1 MGEPTDIA
9 LRDVIQTDLPVFF
22 EHQREPEANEMA
34 AFPARELDAFT
45 AHWEKILRDDALIA
59 KTVLADGRVA
69 GNIGS
74 WEEHGRREI
83 GYWIGKEFW
92 GRGVA
97 TTALRLFLDLVT
109 TRPLYAFAAKHN
121 VASIR
126 VLEKCGFIR
135 APIEDADDDEVLLK
149 LEA

>member
-1 MGEPTDIA
+1 M
-9 LRDVIQTDLPVFF
+9 
-22 EHQREPEANEMA
+22 
-34 AFPARELDAFT
+34 
-45 AHWEKILRDDALIA
+45 
-59 KTVLADGRVA
+59 
-69 GNIGS
+69 
-74 WEEHGRREI
+74 
-83 GYWIGKEFW
+83 
-92 GRGVA
+92 A